1 LTDYKLIIKIAITPC
16 LILGFVILR
25 NNFIEYQ
32 AANLQIGLLWYRVLF
47 DLFLYISTGILLAS
61 LYETYR
67 KIRLLR
73 ITKVILLCNIL
84 MLILFYG
91 VSYFGFLYFASIK
104 EFFVFNF
111 ILMGYYVFLVSHNFR
126 KGES

>member
-1 LTDYKLIIKIAITPC
+1 MNYKSIIKIAITPY

-25 NNFIEYQ
+25 DYFIKYQ
-32 AANLQIGLLWYRVLF
+32 AANLQIGLLWVSVLF

-61 LYETYR
+61 LYETYI

-73 ITKVILLCNIL
+73 ITKVILLCNVI

-91 VSYFGFLYFASIK
+91 VSYFGVLYFANIK
-104 EFFVFNF
+104 EFFAFNF
-111 ILMGYYVFLVSHNFR
+111 ILMGYYVFLMIYNLK
-126 KGES
+126 KG